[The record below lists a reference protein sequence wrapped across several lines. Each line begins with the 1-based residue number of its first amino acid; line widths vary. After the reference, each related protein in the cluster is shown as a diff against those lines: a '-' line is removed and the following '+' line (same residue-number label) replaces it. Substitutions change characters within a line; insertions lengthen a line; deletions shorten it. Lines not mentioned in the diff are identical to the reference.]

1 MKKICLIVLC
11 LMLLLSLVGC
21 RGAQP
26 TVIHGTGEATGLTID
41 TQAGTIQDSNEN
53 VYRYNVDNSRITII
67 FPNGDEVIS
76 DCRYSR
82 YSRYSIFSSTA
93 SYARTASYASVE
105 ALVAIVKQ
113 TPEWD
118 WQTNINPAAKFI
130 LPAAIQLLIG
140 IPLIK
145 WPEKTW
151 RITEGWK
158 YQNVKP
164 SDKYLIFNK
173 ILGFFFV
180 VSGGVLMLI
189 FLSLLLR

>member
-67 FPNGDEVIS
+67 FPNGDQLIS
-76 DCRYSR
+76 DC
-82 YSRYSIFSSTA
+82 RYSIFSSTA
-93 SYARTASYASVE
+93 SYASAE

-113 TPEWD
+113 TSEWD
-118 WQTNINPAAKFI
+118 WQTNINPAAKSI
-130 LPAAIQLLIG
+130 LPAAILLLFAG

-151 RITEGWK
+151 RITEG
-158 YQNVKP
+158 
-164 SDKYLIFNK
+164 
-173 ILGFFFV
+173 
-180 VSGGVLMLI
+180 
-189 FLSLLLR
+189 